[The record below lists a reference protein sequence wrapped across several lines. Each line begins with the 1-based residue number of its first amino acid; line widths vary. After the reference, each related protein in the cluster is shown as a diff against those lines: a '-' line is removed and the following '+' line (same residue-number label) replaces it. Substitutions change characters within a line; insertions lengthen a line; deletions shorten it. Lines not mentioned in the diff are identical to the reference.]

1 MIDGLIYWL
10 WGWEVLEE
18 ADELGYC
25 EDDESGITNKDN
37 TDK

>member
-1 MIDGLIYWL
+1 MLDGLFYWL

-25 EDDESGITNKDN
+25 EDDEPRET
-37 TDK
+37 